1 MKTIIR
7 KMWLSIFTATLVL
20 IVSVATTYAWT
31 GFLSFSTVEKF
42 NVSLKSEEQSDYK
55 ILISTD
61 GIHFSDELDTLEL
74 KKEILSNMG
83 IDGLTSNKMVEDR
96 FSKIVLNAVSM
107 QKNNQHI
114 GPFVSLSEITKPN
127 FNYSNVIQ
135 ESDAVKKSYFN
146 FDLYLTFDYSGAAE
160 NITDVVLN
168 AGQVVYL
175 ADIPNLITGS
185 VRSSHLSN
193 PYSFQDYFKGETLTR
208 TTVNSASSVRV
219 SISKY
224 ELMKRGEPDNTK
236 QVTETQIYQGGT
248 ALPTLDEGVYSFGG
262 MMEDANNIA
271 FKEYNTI
278 NRKEP
283 ISIELLNEFR
293 KNRSDSNGKE
303 DAIAIDETREGQWLV
318 DVDEGLNTK
327 TMVKLNV
334 KMWIEGFDADCFEVI
349 SGLPVCLNLTFVTK
363 KKVEN
368 EA

>member
-7 KMWLSIFTATLVL
+7 KMWLSIITATLVL

-31 GFLSFSTVEKF
+31 GFLSFSTIEKF
-42 NVSLKSEEQSDYK
+42 NVSLKGEEQSDYT

-61 GIHFSDELDTLEL
+61 GIHFSDELNTLEL
-74 KKEILSNMG
+74 KKAILTNMG
-83 IDGLTSNKMVEDR
+83 YQDLNDNKTIEDT

-107 QKNNQHI
+107 QRNNQNI
-114 GPFVSLSEITKPN
+114 GPFVSLSEITKPD
-127 FNYSNVIQ
+127 FKYSNVIQ
-135 ESDAVKKSYFN
+135 ESDEVKKSYFN

-160 NITDVVLN
+160 NMTDAVLN
-168 AGQVVYL
+168 AGQVIYL
-175 ADIPNLITGS
+175 ADIPNLVTGS
-185 VRSSHLSN
+185 VRTSQLSN
-193 PYSFQDYFKGETLTR
+193 PYSFQDYFEGEIFKK
-208 TTVNSASSVRV
+208 TTVNSASSARV

-224 ELMKRGEPDNTK
+224 ELMKRGEPDSTK
-236 QVTETQIYQGGT
+236 QITETQIYQGGT

-262 MMEDANNIA
+262 IMEDANNIA
-271 FKEYNTI
+271 FREYNTI

-293 KNRSDSNGKE
+293 KNRFNSNGME

-349 SGLPVCLNLTFVTK
+349 SGLPVCLNLTFATK